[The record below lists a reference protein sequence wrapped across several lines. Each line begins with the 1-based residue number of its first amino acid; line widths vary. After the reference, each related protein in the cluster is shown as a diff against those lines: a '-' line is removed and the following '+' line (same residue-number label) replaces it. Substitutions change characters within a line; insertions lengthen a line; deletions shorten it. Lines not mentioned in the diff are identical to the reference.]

1 MIARLFSILSRLSL
15 ASLHRIG
22 WAAGWITY
30 GASPTYRRRLRANLV
45 QAFGEPLPH
54 GLLGAAVA
62 GAGRQVFEL
71 PWVWLRP
78 RDQVMA
84 RVAAVS
90 GWQHV
95 ESAWQAGRG
104 ILFLTP
110 HLGCFE
116 IAAQYYAA
124 RRPITVLYRP
134 PKRRGLQVLVEH
146 ARAGG
151 GAIELAP
158 ADMAGVRR
166 LIRALRAHEAADI
179 LPDQVPA
186 RGEGAWLPFF
196 GRPAYTMT
204 LAARLSAMAGC
215 VTILA
220 WAERLDH
227 GRGYHLHLS
236 LPQSPLEGDTEQ
248 RAAAINRELEGLIR
262 CCPEQYLWGYNRYKR
277 PAGAPPAEQETQ

>member
-1 MIARLFSILSRLSL
+1 MLPL
-15 ASLHRIG
+15 ATLHRVG
-22 WAAGWITY
+22 WLAGWFTY
-30 GASPTYRRRLRANLV
+30 AASPTYRRRLRANLV
-45 QAFGEPLPH
+45 QAFGDPLPA
-54 GLLGAAVA
+54 GVLAAAVA
-62 GAGRQVFEL
+62 GAGRQAFEL

-78 RDQVMA
+78 REQVLS
-84 RVAAVS
+84 RVVAVS

-95 ESAWQAGRG
+95 EDAWREKRA

-134 PKRRGLQVLVEH
+134 PKRAALQALVER
-146 ARAGG
+146 ARAAG

-158 ADMAGVRR
+158 ADTGGVRR
-166 LIRALRAHEAADI
+166 LIRALRGGHAAGI

-186 RGEGAWLPFF
+186 RGEGSWLPFF

-204 LAARLSAMAGC
+204 LAARLSSVADC
-215 VTILA
+215 QTILA
-220 WAERLDH
+220 WAERLER

-236 LPQSPLEGDTEQ
+236 LPQHPLGGDAED
-248 RAAAINRELEGLIR
+248 RAAAINRELEALIR
-262 CCPEQYLWGYNRYKR
+262 CCPGQYLWGYNRYKR
-277 PAGAPPAEQETQ
+277 PAGAPAAEFERR